1 MITPVACVVSD
12 AITVKGFSGGA
23 DIESAAEL
31 LSRLQKRAGTTLF

>member
-1 MITPVACVVSD
+1 MLFPS

-31 LSRLQKRAGTTLF
+31 LSRLEYRVQLPSVRR